1 MKPCDLV
8 NSLKECIAVR
18 RTGPP
23 ARCMNCKP
31 GRANEEK
38 SQGMDKFPPTPRP
51 QGRVVW
57 ERFGEMEKLQK
68 KEMMYLRNI
77 KREPA
82 EATNGK
88 PRRFSSFQGF
98 PAFKGFSCQF

>member
-1 MKPCDLV
+1 MGCDLE
-8 NSLKECIAVR
+8 NSLKECIAMR

-38 SQGMDKFPPTPRP
+38 AQGMDKFPPTPRP
-51 QGRVVW
+51 QGRVIW
-57 ERFGEMEKLQK
+57 ECLGEMEGL
-68 KEMMYLRNI
+68 
-77 KREPA
+77 PT

-88 PRRFSSFQGF
+88 PRRFSSFRGF
-98 PAFKGFSCQF
+98 PGLKGFSCQF